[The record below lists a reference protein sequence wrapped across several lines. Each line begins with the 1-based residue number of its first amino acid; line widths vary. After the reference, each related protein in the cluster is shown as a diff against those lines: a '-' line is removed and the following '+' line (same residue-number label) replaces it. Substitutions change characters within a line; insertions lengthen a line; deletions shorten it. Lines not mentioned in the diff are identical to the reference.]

1 MNELEK
7 VVYGKLRDNFQ
18 LEIIGLQEKVAK
30 EIVHAIM
37 EKVREKVIPHI
48 DYKIGCPTC
57 INRIKFNLKEL
68 ESPAKGEEGK

>member
-1 MNELEK
+1 MSECEK
-7 VVYGKLRDNFQ
+7 VV
-18 LEIIGLQEKVAK
+18 KVKIADIVSK